1 MNYSE
6 LMKTHHKDDSPS
18 SSSSPPQSNSQRE
31 EHDQRGAG
39 GKVKDWMRSHI
50 PGVAG
55 QEQDK
60 DKRARER
67 EGEKE
72 RKEHHHESSHKMNS
86 PQPDV
91 RDPSSEDPAANPV
104 SSSSKKSESSA
115 RAPTHGGPLALHK
128 DFPPS
133 DVPLIPV
140 IGKEEK
146 EGAIIG
152 KGAEKPQNPPLS
164 SPRFDEKHAG
174 KPKERVDIIR
184 HGEYESNRSSP

>member
-6 LMKTHHKDDSPS
+6 LMKGQKDDKSSPQNSASQSTHH
-18 SSSSPPQSNSQRE
+18 E
-31 EHDQRGAG
+31 EHDRGTG
-39 GKVKDWMRSHI
+39 EKVKDWMRSHV
-50 PGVAG
+50 PGVG

-60 DKRARER
+60 DKRAREK

-72 RKEHHHESSHKMNS
+72 RKEHRENSHKMSS
-86 PQPDV
+86 PPSQSDV
-91 RDPSSEDPAANPV
+91 RDPSSEDPSANPI
-104 SSSSKKSESSA
+104 SSSTKKSESSA
-115 RAPTHGGPLALHK
+115 RAPTHGGPLAVHK
-128 DFPPS
+128 DLPPS
-133 DVPLIPV
+133 DLPSIPV